1 MRKTVGFALLA
12 TLAPVTPA
20 LASEEGGGG
29 GLLTVDGGLMI
40 WTLVVFG
47 LLFVVLKKYA
57 WPQILGAVEA
67 REKKL
72 ESQIAETARLQEEAK
87 RLVEQ
92 NQKVLADGR
101 VQSTA
106 LLAEAKTQSE
116 RERAA
121 AVEKT
126 KAEQDELLARA
137 RREIAAER
145 DRAIGEL
152 RSEAVDLSLA
162 AASKLVG
169 ERLDSE
175 ADRKLVTSYLNSLG
189 EKH

>member
-1 MRKTVGFALLA
+1 MLLR
-12 TLAPVTPA
+12 LSETPA
-20 LASEEGGGG
+20 GAPTSPFD
-29 GLLTVDGGLMI
+29 VN
-40 WTLVVFG
+40 FG
-47 LLFVVLKKYA
+47 LFFWTWIVFLVLLFLLKKFA
-57 WPQILGAVEA
+57 WPQIIGSVEA
-67 REKKL
+67 REKRL
-72 ESQIAETARLQEEAK
+72 ADQIAETARLQEEAK

-92 NQKVLADGR
+92 NQKALADAHG
-101 VQSTA
+101 QASA
-106 LLAEAKTQSE
+106 LLAEAKAQSE

-121 AVEKT
+121 AVERT

-137 RREIAAER
+137 RRDIGAER
-145 DRAIGEL
+145 DRAISEL

-175 ADRKLVTSYLNSLG
+175 ADRKLVTSYLTSLG

>member
-1 MRKTVGFALLA
+1 MIHHTESCVK
-12 TLAPVTPA
+12 PVTPA

-101 VQSTA
+101 VQATA

-175 ADRKLVTSYLNSLG
+175 ADRKLVTSYLTSLG

>member
-1 MRKTVGFALLA
+1 MRKTVGFAILA

-40 WTLVVFG
+40 WTLIVFG
-47 LLFVVLKKYA
+47 LLFVVLKRYA

-67 REKKL
+67 RERKL
-72 ESQIAETARLQEEAK
+72 EEQIAETARLQDEAR

-92 NQKVLADGR
+92 NQKALADARG
-101 VQSTA
+101 QATA
-106 LLAEAKTQSE
+106 LLAEAKSQSE

-175 ADRKLVTSYLNSLG
+175 ADRKLVTGYLASLG

>member
-1 MRKTVGFALLA
+1 MLLQHSETPAGAPTSPFDVNFGLFFWTWLVFIALL
-12 TLAPVTPA
+12 
-20 LASEEGGGG
+20 
-29 GLLTVDGGLMI
+29 LLLRK
-40 WTLVVFG
+40 F
-47 LLFVVLKKYA
+47 A
-57 WPQILGAVEA
+57 WPQIIGSVEA
-67 REKKL
+67 REKRL
-72 ESQIAETARLQEEAK
+72 ADQIAETARLQEEAK

-92 NQKVLADGR
+92 NQKALADAHG
-101 VQSTA
+101 QATA
-106 LLAEAKTQSE
+106 LLAEAKAQNE
-116 RERAA
+116 RERVA
-121 AVEKT
+121 AVERT

-137 RREIAAER
+137 RRDIGAER

-189 EKH
+189 EKR

>member
-1 MRKTVGFALLA
+1 MMPSVSVLLRLSETPAGAPTSPFEVNFGLFFWTWLVFLALLF
-12 TLAPVTPA
+12 L
-20 LASEEGGGG
+20 
-29 GLLTVDGGLMI
+29 
-40 WTLVVFG
+40 
-47 LLFVVLKKYA
+47 LKKFA
-57 WPQILGAVEA
+57 WPQIIGSVEA
-67 REKKL
+67 REKRL
-72 ESQIAETARLQEEAK
+72 AEQIAETARLQEEAK

-101 VQSTA
+101 VQATA

-175 ADRKLVTSYLNSLG
+175 ADRKLVTSYLASLG

>member
-1 MRKTVGFALLA
+1 MRKTVGFAVLA

-40 WTLVVFG
+40 WTLIVFG

-72 ESQIAETARLQEEAK
+72 ADQIAETARLQEEAK

-92 NQKVLADGR
+92 NQKALADAHG
-101 VQSTA
+101 QATA
-106 LLAEAKTQSE
+106 LLAEAKAQNE
-116 RERAA
+116 RERVA
-121 AVEKT
+121 AVERT

-137 RREIAAER
+137 RRDIGAER

>member
-1 MRKTVGFALLA
+1 MRKTVGFAVLA

-20 LASEEGGGG
+20 FASEEGGGP

-40 WTLVVFG
+40 WTLIVFG
-47 LLFVVLKKYA
+47 LLFLILKRYA

-72 ESQIAETARLQEEAK
+72 EDQIAETARLQEEAR

-92 NQKVLADGR
+92 NQKALADGR
-101 VQSTA
+101 GQATA
-106 LLAEAKTQSE
+106 LLAEAKLQAE

-121 AVEKT
+121 AVAGT

-137 RREIAAER
+137 RREISAER
-145 DRAIGEL
+145 DRAIKEL
-152 RSEAVDLSLA
+152 RAEAVDLSLA

-169 ERLDSE
+169 ERLDRE
-175 ADRKLVTSYLNSLG
+175 ADRKLVTSYLSSLG